1 MNQIRWTAVLLLVG
15 LLAGLTQPGSAGA
28 QGGRGELGSDGQ
40 PETKPQ
46 TLTFHFQNT
55 PWDQVLR
62 WLTDAADLN
71 LHVRDKLT
79 GGLSYRDPN
88 QYTPTQALDVMNR
101 LLQQQEFLLLR
112 HDRFLTVLNFKLGI
126 PDHLVDH
133 VSLEEL
139 EKRGETE
146 ILKVSFPLNDRDGQ
160 KTADEIKAI
169 LGPLGKV
176 AALESANS
184 ILVTGTGRKLW
195 QIKGLFDNNRKLGKE
210 ELTFKPFKLRYIAA
224 ADAEQIVR
232 SLFSLQS
239 GVQNVSAG
247 QSGVSSSSGRSRWS
261 SRRRGSSSD
270 DRRRA
275 FFERMRSGSRGG
287 FGRGGESGVRG
298 GTPSRQQ
305 PNQQRNANEPQVTV
319 TIVEATNTLL
329 VNAGAAKMKVI
340 EQVVQ
345 AIDVNSGTAS
355 GPGGFSS
362 PSDNKPYFNVYQL
375 ENADA
380 QEVARSLGVLH
391 PGLVVNEDGRRRRI
405 HIYANPEQH
414 QKIAEDIRLMDGDG
428 TVGET
433 LARIPLSGISAVE
446 AANMLF
452 SLYVNV
458 DKDDAPSF
466 QSDPSGKNLIMRG
479 TGSQVSQARLLLS
492 QYGRGTEAS
501 FVRQTG
507 PVRTIPLGGG
517 RSAAE
522 VANTLKRILETAIP
536 NSIEVINPSA
546 PNQDRPAQTPPGQP
560 RRTNRRRPRD
570 ADRRPRSD
578 AVRSDAVRRDASLLR
593 EKGLRVLTASQTSSG
608 PSDQPADGPTDQP
621 DDQPP
626 AKPDDASGQPADD
639 SAPTSDSNDAQ
650 KPASQQKPPAARLV
664 IHVDWDN
671 LKIISQDE
679 KLLDY
684 VQGILNKVM
693 SSMPAKTSWSV
704 FYLQSADA
712 TETSVMLQQLMP
724 SSTTSSL
731 LAGTNGLVAAASST
745 GLRIVPETRTNAL
758 FVTGPTALVQDVR
771 NWLKVLDT
779 DEADLPASL
788 RSRIPRMIPV
798 RYASVNQV
806 AEIVREVYSDSMQ
819 LPRSG
824 GDRSR
829 FGDNPFD
836 RFRSRRSFSR
846 ESGRSNG
853 NNSSRNNNTV
863 RLTLGVDTQ
872 NSQLVV
878 SSSDALFQQI
888 KELVATLDESSYQAQ
903 PTVSVY
909 ALNNANSAIVQQALG
924 SLFPQVT
931 VSTTQTT
938 NSSNNN
944 RRNSRSNNTDR
955 NRSFGG
961 IDSERFRRRFGDRGS
976 SGFRGGGDRSRWFR
990 GNGGDS
996 QRGGNRGSSSD
1007 GNRGRFWSGNRSGG
1021 SRRGGDR

>member
-1 MNQIRWTAVLLLVG
+1 MKQIRRTAVFLLVG
-15 LLAGLTQPGSAGA
+15 LLVGLTQPGSTGA

-79 GGLSYRDPN
+79 GVLSYRDPN

-139 EKRGETE
+139 EKRGDTE

-160 KTADEIKAI
+160 KTADEIKVI
-169 LGPLGKV
+169 LGPLGRV
-176 AALESANS
+176 AALESADS
-184 ILVTGTGRKLW
+184 ILVTGTGRKLR

-210 ELTFKPFKLRYIAA
+210 ELTFKAFKLRSIAA
-224 ADAEQIVR
+224 AAAEQIVR

-247 QSGVSSSSGRSRWS
+247 QSGVSSSSRRSRWS
-261 SRRRGSSSD
+261 SRGRGSSSD

-275 FFERMRSGSRGG
+275 FFERMLRGSRGSS
-287 FGRGGESGVRG
+287 GRGGESGGRG
-298 GTPSRQQ
+298 GTPLQQQ
-305 PNQQRNANEPQVTV
+305 PNQQQNANEPPVTV

-345 AIDVNSGTAS
+345 AIDVDSGTAS

-391 PGLVVNEDGRRRRI
+391 PGLVVNEDARRRRI

-414 QKIAEDIRLMDGDG
+414 RKIAEDIQLMDGGG
-428 TVGET
+428 TGGET

-492 QYGRGTEAS
+492 QYSGGTEAS

-507 PVRTIPLGGG
+507 PVRTIPLGDG

-522 VANTLKRILETAIP
+522 VANTLKRILEAAIP

-560 RRTNRRRPRD
+560 RRTSRRRPRD
-570 ADRRPRSD
+570 DD
-578 AVRSDAVRRDASLLR
+578 RRDASLLR

-650 KPASQQKPPAARLV
+650 KPASQQKPPDARLV

-684 VQGILNKVM
+684 VQGILNKVL
-693 SSMPAKTSWSV
+693 SSIPAKTSWSV

-712 TETSVMLQQLMP
+712 TETSVMLQQLMLG
-724 SSTTSSL
+724 STTSLL

-758 FVTGPTALVQDVR
+758 FVTGPTALVQDVQ

-798 RYASVNQV
+798 RYADVNQV

-819 LPRSG
+819 SPLSD
-824 GDRSR
+824 GDRR
-829 FGDNPFD
+829 RLGNNPFD

-846 ESGRSNG
+846 GSSRING
-853 NNSSRNNNTV
+853 NDSSRNNNKV
-863 RLTLGVDTQ
+863 RLTLGIDTQ

-878 SSSDALFQQI
+878 SSNDALFQQI
-888 KELVATLDESSYQAQ
+888 KELVATLDDLSYQAQ

-909 ALNNANSAIVQQALG
+909 ALDNANSAIVQQALG

-931 VSTTQTT
+931 VSTTRRT

-944 RRNSRSNNTDR
+944 QRNARSNNTDR

-961 IDSERFRRRFGDRGS
+961 LDSERFRRRFGDRGS

-1007 GNRGRFWSGNRSGG
+1007 GNRGGG
-1021 SRRGGDR
+1021 SRRGSDR